1 MAEIGGYLDAGMQ
14 EGIED
19 NEGKVLSTAKN
30 LAAAVTDGMSAD
42 VPGLESSQL
51 EMVNGLDLVAGRLEG
66 IAATFKPI
74 TDMLA
79 NMGGLVT
86 PQIAEGTVVPYKTKI
101 DTTGTGTDPV
111 ESEFLKTSFSDV
123 DERLADVCNLLKRL
137 ETAVGKLDLN
147 IDVSALERA
156 ITKQTRSHDLNF
168 GGV

>member
-30 LAAAVTDGMSAD
+30 LASAVTDGMTPNNPEID
-42 VPGLESSQL
+42 VSSD
-51 EMVNGLDLVAGRLEG
+51 ETVNGLSTIADSLSNIAGQFRA
-66 IAATFKPI
+66 IA
-74 TDMLA
+74 DMLA

-101 DTTGTGTDPV
+101 DTTETSPI
-111 ESEFLKTSFSDV
+111 ESEAFKTYASDM
-123 DERLADVCNLLKRL
+123 DERMADEIYVLRQIL
-137 ETAVGKLDLN
+137 EAIKKLNLN
-147 IDVSALERA
+147 IDISALERA

-168 GGV
+168 GGA